1 MDNPLFRWWAN
12 HSFENGYSQEEF
24 DDGIAQYAEF
34 IASQGPDLDAERKNL
49 GENASARID
58 AANAWAN
65 SFFPEELH
73 GAFLMMGQT
82 AVGIKALEYMQS
94 QTKQSAMNG
103 TAEATPQITI
113 EDVRTMQADPRYHDP
128 VRRDRAFVAKVDE
141 AYSKL
146 FPS

>member
-1 MDNPLFRWWAN
+1 
-12 HSFENGYSQEEF
+12 
-24 DDGIAQYAEF
+24 
-34 IASQGPDLDAERKNL
+34 
-49 GENASARID
+49 
-58 AANAWAN
+58 
-65 SFFPEELH
+65 
-73 GAFLMMGQT
+73 MMGQT

-103 TAEATPQITI
+103 TAEAAPQITI

-141 AYSKL
+141 AYAKL